1 MVCLLF
7 LTPET
12 LIVKRKRKVKNLNFN
27 HDVSTT
33 MRSLFQCLFDLSR
46 VNLHANDRELV
57 ERALKK

>member
-1 MVCLLF
+1 M
-7 LTPET
+7 
-12 LIVKRKRKVKNLNFN
+12 KRKRKVKNLNFN